1 MKTLEQYVDMIDV
14 KDFSNF
20 NRANFLIYLDFMLYR
35 EGEQPKVEIE
45 PYYRSLFKTIEMYIE
60 EEMMK

>member
-1 MKTLEQYVDMIDV
+1 MNTLDQYVDMIETR
-14 KDFSNF
+14 KFPNF

-45 PYYRSLFKTIEMYIE
+45 PYYRALYRNAY
-60 EEMMK
+60 